1 MTVRSP
7 LFVAMT
13 SLARDLILRGA
24 TDSPG
29 RMRMTTFG
37 IVLLAVG
44 VLILNVGQHRF
55 PAEVNDDVHARR

>member
-13 SLARDLILRGA
+13 SRARDLILRGA

-29 RMRMTTFG
+29 RMTTFG

-55 PAEVNDDVHARR
+55 PADVDDDVHARR